1 MTSPDAS
8 ILFPQFMY
16 EAILKVATDDPDFE
30 FKVKS
35 TAYPVVDETRVEF
48 QHKESSIIVF
58 IIAIAYALILSIIV
72 GHIVEERTS
81 RLKYFQVT

>member
-35 TAYPVVDETRVEF
+35 TAYPVLDEAKVDF
-48 QHKESSIIVF
+48 
-58 IIAIAYALILSIIV
+58 
-72 GHIVEERTS
+72 
-81 RLKYFQVT
+81 